1 MKSDG
6 FVFFRSVWES
16 YQELK
21 RKDAVLAEKFLTA
34 VIEYGLEGEYDE
46 SDPLINALMGSVT
59 IGIDNAHS
67 RRVASQDNGSKGG
80 RPKLYSSEKIA
91 ELVAQGRT
99 SQQIADEL
107 GCSLKT
113 VQRALK
119 EIRTTQSTGGTFTF

>member
-21 RKDAVLAEKFLTA
+21 RKDTVLAEKFLTA

-46 SDPLINALMGSVT
+46 SDPLINALMGGVT
-59 IGIDNAHS
+59 ISIDNAHS

-119 EIRTTQSTGGTFTF
+119 EIRTTQSAGETFTF

>member
-59 IGIDNAHS
+59 VSIDNAHS
-67 RRVASQDNGSKGG
+67 RRVTSQDNGSKGG

-119 EIRTTQSTGGTFTF
+119 EIRTTQSAGGTFTF

>member
-59 IGIDNAHS
+59 ISIDNAHS
-67 RRVASQDNGSKGG
+67 RRVTSQD
-80 RPKLYSSEKIA
+80 KLYSSEKIA

-119 EIRTTQSTGGTFTF
+119 EIRTTQSAGGTFTF

>member
-21 RKDAVLAEKFLTA
+21 RRDAALAEKFLTA

-46 SDPLINALMGSVT
+46 SEPLINAIMSNITVS
-59 IGIDNAHS
+59 IDNARS
-67 RRVASQDNGSKGG
+67 RRIASQENGSKGG

-91 ELVAQGRT
+91 ELVAQGKT
-99 SQQIADEL
+99 NQQIADEL

-113 VQRALK
+113 VQRTLK
-119 EIRTTQSTGGTFTF
+119 EIRTAQTAGETFVF